1 MDVVESA
8 GARLIVRPTHQPEID
23 GGCSMIDLFE
33 DFLVV
38 GTVFFGVAFYLFF
51 LFRGELL
58 GEERPTTAQKEKE
71 NQ

>member
-1 MDVVESA
+1 
-8 GARLIVRPTHQPEID
+8 
-23 GGCSMIDLFE
+23 MIDLLE

-58 GEERPTTAQKEKE
+58 GEERPTTAQKEEE

>member
-8 GARLIVRPTHQPEID
+8 GARLIVKPTHQPGTN
-23 GGCSMIDLFE
+23 GGCSMIELLNDLFE
-33 DFLVV
+33 V
-38 GTVFFGVAFYLFF
+38 GLIFFGVAFFLFF

-58 GEERPTTAQKEKE
+58 GEERPTTAQKEEE

>member
-1 MDVVESA
+1 MAVEGNV
-8 GARLIVRPTHQPEID
+8 GARLIVKPTHQPETD
-23 GGCSMIDLFE
+23 GGCSMIELLNDLFE
-33 DFLVV
+33 V
-38 GTVFFGVAFYLFF
+38 GLIFFGVAFFLFF

>member
-1 MDVVESA
+1 MGVVENA
-8 GARLIVRPTHQPEID
+8 GARLIVKPTHQHVID
-23 GGCSMIDLFE
+23 GGCSMIELLE

-58 GEERPTTAQKEKE
+58 GEERPTTAHKEE
-71 NQ
+71 EL